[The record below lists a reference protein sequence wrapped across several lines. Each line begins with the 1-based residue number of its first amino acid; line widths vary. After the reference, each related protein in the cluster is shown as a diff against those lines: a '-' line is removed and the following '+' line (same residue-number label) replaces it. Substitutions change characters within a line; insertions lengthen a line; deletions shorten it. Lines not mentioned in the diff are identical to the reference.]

1 MTPALS
7 VQDLTVRYGPVT
19 AVRSVSFDLVP
30 GTVLGLVGESGSG
43 KSTTARA
50 VVGLAP
56 FSGVVRVGDR
66 DASSPRGRAARDA
79 RRRVQMIFQDSRSSL
94 DPRFTVGQSVAEG
107 LPAGERRDQ
116 GRRVR
121 ELLDLVSLDP
131 GLARSRPG
139 QLSGGQRQRVAIARA
154 LAARPEV
161 LVADEV
167 TASLDVSVQAVVLN
181 LLRRLQADLGLSML
195 FISHNL
201 AVVRYMCDDV
211 AVMFNGRIVEQGR
224 VDEILGSAQH
234 PYTRSL
240 LAAVPEVG
248 QRRLLS
254 DAVIEASSAA
264 SPAPPPGCDYRFRC
278 PVGPAVDQG
287 RDVCTTADP
296 GPGAPGRVHGAVC
309 HFASPRGSTAT
320 LTGTAGAA
328 TLR

>member
-1 MTPALS
+1 VTPALS
-7 VQDLTVRYGPVT
+7 VQDLIVRYGPVT
-19 AVRSVSFDLVP
+19 AVRSVSFDLRP
-30 GTVLGLVGESGSG
+30 GSVLGLVGESGSG

-56 FSGVVRVGDR
+56 FSGTIRVGDA
-66 DASSPRGRAARDA
+66 DASSPRSRAARDA

-94 DPRFTVGQSVAEG
+94 DPRFTVGQCVAEG
-107 LPAGERRDQ
+107 LPAGERRDA
-116 GRRVR
+116 GRRIR
-121 ELLDLVSLDP
+121 ELLDLVSLDE
-131 GLARSRPG
+131 GLVRSRPG

-154 LAARPEV
+154 LAARPDV

-211 AVMFNGRIVEQGR
+211 AVMFNGRIVEQGG
-224 VDEILGSAQH
+224 VDDILGRAQH

-248 QRRLLS
+248 QHRLLS
-254 DAVIEASSAA
+254 DSAIEASAA
-264 SPAPPPGCDYRFRC
+264 SSPAPGPGCDYRLRC
-278 PVGPAVDQG
+278 PVGPAVEPG
-287 RDVCTTADP
+287 REVCASTDP
-296 GPGAPGRVHGAVC
+296 ALGAEGRVHLAVC
-309 HFASPRGSTAT
+309 HFARERRDEPAAAVGAGGSAV
-320 LTGTAGAA
+320 
-328 TLR
+328 

>member
-7 VQDLTVRYGPVT
+7 VSDLTVRYGSVT
-19 AVRSVSFDLVP
+19 AVRSVSFDLRA
-30 GTVLGLVGESGSG
+30 GSVLGLVGESGSG

-56 FSGVVRVGDR
+56 FTGTVRVGER
-66 DASSPRGRAARDA
+66 DASSPRSRDAREA
-79 RRRVQMIFQDSRSSL
+79 RRRVQMVFQDSRSSL
-94 DPRFTVGQSVAEG
+94 DPRFTVGQCVAEG

-121 ELLDLVSLDP
+121 ELLELVSLDP
-131 GLARSRPG
+131 ALVRNRPG

-181 LLRRLQADLGLSML
+181 LLRRLRAELGLSML

-211 AVMFNGRIVEQGR
+211 AVMFNGRVVEQGG
-224 VDEILGSAQH
+224 VDDILARAQH
-234 PYTRSL
+234 PYTRAL

-254 DAVIEASSAA
+254 DAAIEASTAA
-264 SPAPPPGCDYRFRC
+264 SPAPGPGCDYRLRC
-278 PVGPAVDQG
+278 PVGPAVDPG
-287 RDVCTTADP
+287 RAICTTDDP
-296 GPGAPGRVHGAVC
+296 GPGAPERVHAAVC
-309 HFASPRGSTAT
+309 HFASTRQGTDALAGS
-320 LTGTAGAA
+320 GE
-328 TLR
+328 LR